1 MKLSPLD
8 FAHDFLMKPKN
19 DEEQFVTTGV
29 SFFILSFF
37 FFSVYNIVESNYA
50 HLRKAVE
57 VLGAVI
63 VYGHDH
69 LVSPFNYRQDSN
81 STHYY

>member
-37 FFSVYNIVESNYA
+37 FSVYIVESNYA

-57 VLGAVI
+57 VLLGAVI

-81 STHYY
+81 STHYYY

>member
-1 MKLSPLD
+1 MFFFLFAQKLINFLSPFVKLSPLD

-37 FFSVYNIVESNYA
+37 FSVYNIVESNYA

-57 VLGAVI
+57 VTAGSCYCI
-63 VYGHDH
+63 R
-69 LVSPFNYRQDSN
+69 S
-81 STHYY
+81 